1 MVMGYLIQSFE
12 NGIGNISPP
21 TLEYWIPKNGADPQ
35 FSAQFIIF
43 EIYVFWLANQFILL
57 IVLLNFV
64 IAVISE
70 VYTDVT
76 ENQV

>member
-1 MVMGYLIQSFE
+1 MIAGYLIQSFE

-21 TLEYWIPKNGADPQ
+21 TLEYWIPDNGADPS

-43 EIYVFWLANQFILL
+43 EIYGVWIMNQFILL

-64 IAVISE
+64 IAVLSE